1 MDNKL
6 ISLTGL
12 VAVVSVV
19 MIAWPTPSVA
29 QGYRSTSR
37 DHRACTTGH
46 NTCVSKG
53 SPQGGVL
60 VDGRATR
67 VQVAPERSRG
77 GTVNDHRRK

>member
-29 QGYRSTSR
+29 QDRRGR
-37 DHRACTTGH
+37 DHRACNTGH
-46 NTCVSKG
+46 NTCVTRGAS
-53 SPQGGVL
+53 QGGVS
-60 VDGRATR
+60 VNGRATK
-67 VQVAPERSRG
+67 VQVAPERRG

>member
-29 QGYRSTSR
+29 QDRRSTSR
-37 DHRACTTGH
+37 DHRACNTGH
-46 NTCVSKG
+46 NTCVTKG
-53 SPQGGVL
+53 ASQGGVS
-60 VDGRATR
+60 VDGRATK
-67 VQVAPERSRG
+67 VQVAPERRG